1 MKFRER
7 PNILIIS
14 DLLKEGF
21 QWSNE
26 KSAGTSTTKEIETR
40 IETDSKEFFPAVNLN
55 FKSVVDPSPLWLAFK
70 TFFHSINGILSVK
83 RGG

>member
-7 PNILIIS
+7 PNIY
-14 DLLKEGF
+14 F

-40 IETDSKEFFPAVNLN
+40 IETDSKEFFSAVNLN
-55 FKSVVDPSPLWLAFK
+55 FKFVVDPSP
-70 TFFHSINGILSVK
+70 
-83 RGG
+83 